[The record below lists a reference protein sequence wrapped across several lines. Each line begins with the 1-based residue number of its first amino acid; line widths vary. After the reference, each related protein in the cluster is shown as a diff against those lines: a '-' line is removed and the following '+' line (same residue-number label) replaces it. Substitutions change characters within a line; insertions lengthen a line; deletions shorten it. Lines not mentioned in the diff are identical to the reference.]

1 MSQDE
6 FTQSAVK
13 AVSENLQHSENEIS
27 VNKLSLRKRNDG
39 QLWAKVNGQETAVKI
54 NCCFPWS
61 NPYEYIS
68 LIDKDD
74 EEVALIYQLNDIDES
89 SREAVKW
96 ALSESS
102 FVIEVTSV
110 ISLRDEF
117 EIRSWKVQTK
127 AGYRRFQTKL
137 DEWPQIIPGGGILIR
152 DVCGDLFHFENPEV
166 LDRKSQDLL
175 SDLIS

>member
-1 MSQDE
+1 MSQNE
-6 FTQSAVK
+6 FTQFAVK
-13 AVSENLQHSENEIS
+13 TINENRQQLDTKLS
-27 VNKLSLRKRNDG
+27 VNKLSLRKRDDG
-39 QLWAKVNGQETAVKI
+39 QLWAKVNGEETAVRI

-68 LIDKDD
+68 LIDRDD
-74 EEVALIYQLNDIDES
+74 EEVALIYKLIDIDES
-89 SREAVKW
+89 SREVVKW

-110 ISLRDEF
+110 ISMKDEF
-117 EIRSWKVQTK
+117 EIRSWNVETK
-127 AGYRRFQTKL
+127 AGARRFQTKL

-152 DVCGDLFHFENPEV
+152 DVCGDLFHFEKPET
-166 LDRKSQDLL
+166 LDRKSQELI